1 MPAFL
6 ACLRAGAT
14 AFGSSPEMVIA
25 AGWSR
30 IAFWMVDTWPDASA
44 VVGPT

>member
-1 MPAFL
+1 MPPCI
-6 ACLRAGAT
+6 ACLRDGAT
-14 AFGSSPEMVIA
+14 AFGSSPEIVIA

-30 IAFWMVDTWPDASA
+30 IAFSIVDTWPEASA